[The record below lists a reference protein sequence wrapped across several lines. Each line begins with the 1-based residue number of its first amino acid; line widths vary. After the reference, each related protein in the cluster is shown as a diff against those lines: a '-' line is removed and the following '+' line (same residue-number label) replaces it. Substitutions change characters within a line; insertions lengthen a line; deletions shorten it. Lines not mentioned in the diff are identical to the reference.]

1 MILSSFYNL
10 KGTIKRRN
18 GGREGVG
25 GERERERERSDQYLL
40 DEPRNLGLIC
50 NFSKIL

>member
-25 GERERERERSDQYLL
+25 GERERSDQYLL